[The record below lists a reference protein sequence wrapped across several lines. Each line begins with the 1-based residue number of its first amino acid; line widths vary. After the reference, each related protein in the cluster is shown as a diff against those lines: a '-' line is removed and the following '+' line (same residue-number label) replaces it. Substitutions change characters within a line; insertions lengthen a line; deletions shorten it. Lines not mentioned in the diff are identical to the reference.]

1 MTPLRALLG
10 LLFAANGLAMLIVP
24 DTWFHQV
31 PGVTATGPFNPHFV
45 RDVGAAYLLT
55 GLAFLALLRAP
66 VAARPYALAGIVFL
80 LAHAFIH
87 LVEAVLGLQSLA
99 HLLGDVPAVF
109 AVPLLG
115 LYAAWRAPIRPE

>member
-55 GLAFLALLRAP
+55 GVAFLALVRAP
-66 VAARPYALAGIVFL
+66 AARPYALAGIGFL
-80 LAHAFIH
+80 LAHALIH
-87 LVEAVLGLQSLA
+87 LVEAALGLQSLA

-115 LYAAWRAPIRPE
+115 LYAAWRGPKSQE

>member
-55 GLAFLALLRAP
+55 GVAFLALVRAP
-66 VAARPYALAGIVFL
+66 AAQPYALAGIGFL
-80 LAHAFIH
+80 LAHALIH
-87 LVEAVLGLQSLA
+87 LVEAALGLQSLA

>member
-10 LLFAANGLAMLIVP
+10 LLFAANGLAMLLVP

-31 PGVTATGPFNPHFV
+31 PGVTATGPLNPHFV

-55 GLAFLALLRAP
+55 GVAFLALTRAP
-66 VAARPYALAGIVFL
+66 AARPYALAGIAFL
-80 LAHAFIH
+80 LAHACIH
-87 LVEAVLGLQSLA
+87 LVEAALGLQSLA
-99 HLLGDVPAVF
+99 HLLGDLPAVF

-115 LYAAWRAPIRPE
+115 LFAAWRAPIRPE

>member
-10 LLFAANGLAMLIVP
+10 LLFAVNGLAMLLVP

-31 PGVTATGPFNPHFV
+31 PGVTATGPLNPHFV

-55 GLAFLALLRAP
+55 GVAFLALTRTP
-66 VAARPYALAGIVFL
+66 AARPYALAGIAFL
-80 LAHAFIH
+80 LAHACIH
-87 LVEAVLGLQSLA
+87 LVEAALGLQSLA
-99 HLLGDVPAVF
+99 HLLGDLPAVF

-115 LYAAWRAPIRPE
+115 LFAAWRAPIRPE